1 MLRNYKSGMIDVARA
16 LISRRLKELGISM
29 VSASRLIE
37 MNDTYIQQFLSS
49 KKASPRELPER
60 QRIMLA
66 EILKVPE
73 DELRGPSMPISPR
86 KYGQNVAHRK
96 NNVVELSPVPYRGVP
111 ESRLLVESVPGP
123 VDLPCWHVYRG
134 DDGEFILSESAF
146 GLVARPPALARVDDG
161 YALMVPRNVMDPY
174 IKEGSVV
181 SFHPNLAPRVGDT
194 CVFRSLRD
202 GVIYVQGAEY
212 LGETADTWK
221 ARHNKPAREFTMKKS
236 EWQTCHRAVAIYL
249 P

>member
-1 MLRNYKSGMIDVARA
+1 MDSDLVRQLVERRRVELGLGKAD
-16 LISRRLKELGISM
+16 ISRRLGHDASYLYKFLISG
-29 VSASRLIE
+29 
-37 MNDTYIQQFLSS
+37 TP
-49 KKASPRELPER
+49 KELPER
-60 QRIMLA
+60 ERILLA
-66 EILKVPE
+66 QILGVPA
-73 DELRGPSMPISPR
+73 DDLRGPSLTLASRGHNAAP
-86 KYGQNVAHRK
+86 RK

-161 YALMVPRNVMDPY
+161 YALMVPRNVMEPY

-181 SFHPNLAPRVGDT
+181 SFHPNLAPRVGDI
-194 CVFRSLRD
+194 CVFRSTRG
-202 GVIYVQGAEY
+202 GVVYVQGAEY
-212 LGETADTWK
+212 TGETADTWK
-221 ARHNKPAREFTMKKS
+221 ARHHKPARDFTMKKS